1 MHHLISNILFILL
14 LQSSSHFEPSLTVL
28 FLLFLKNYYE
38 NKNILLFSMRISMR
52 TSFIFSLNIS
62 IIISSY
68 YSASIHH
75 IIFLL
80 SKLVIISITDEQYK
94 CFTNTWHVV
103 KWVFLQYLKTTPKKK
118 KFFFLILN
126 ILFKIPCESLVFFN

>member
-38 NKNILLFSMRISMR
+38 NKNILLFFSMRISMR

-118 KFFFLILN
+118 KIFFFFN
-126 ILFKIPCESLVFFN
+126 FKHTF